1 MPNLQLSSKC
11 TVLKSPA
18 GPARPGCT
26 VPCLRI
32 APSSMHTLPTT
43 ILQAGGSMTLPCLHD
58 AEVVCAAK
66 ADVRSL
72 LLLLRR
78 LRPAANHT
86 GRAGLDEV
94 ACNTRDGSASV
105 ASQSVHLELT
115 ATARSTAW
123 CRRRLLNAA
132 RERERVVNALTG
144 RIDGAKTEPG
154 IQLRFGYACSV
165 TRQSF
170 TAALCAVLNWE
181 ATFDVRYSGNT
192 FS

>member
-123 CRRRLLNAA
+123 CRRRLLNGPGA
-132 RERERVVNALTG
+132 RTCRECFDRANRRSEDRARNT
-144 RIDGAKTEPG
+144 
-154 IQLRFGYACSV
+154 
-165 TRQSF
+165 
-170 TAALCAVLNWE
+170 TAFWVCMLGDTAILHSRSLCRPELGSHV
-181 ATFDVRYSGNT
+181 
-192 FS
+192 